1 MIPIQIDRKLI
12 LDEFFQKEKKEK
24 YKGNNLIFQNKKPD
38 NKSLFYKK

>member
-24 YKGNNLIFQNKKPD
+24 YKGNNLIFKNKKD
-38 NKSLFYKK
+38 NKNIFFKK